1 MTPSRDAMKTTKTD
15 EMRRPMY
22 SNSDL
27 VRSHSRRRRLG
38 SVVSMMS
45 LYSRGMVVGVGGEKR
60 WVLKGRNKVFII
72 VGN

>member
-1 MTPSRDAMKTTKTD
+1 M
-15 EMRRPMY
+15 
-22 SNSDL
+22 
-27 VRSHSRRRRLG
+27 V
-38 SVVSMMS
+38 S